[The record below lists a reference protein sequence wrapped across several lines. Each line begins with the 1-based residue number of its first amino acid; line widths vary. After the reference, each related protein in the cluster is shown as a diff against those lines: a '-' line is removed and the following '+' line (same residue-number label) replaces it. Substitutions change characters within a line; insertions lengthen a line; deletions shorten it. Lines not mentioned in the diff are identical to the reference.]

1 MAEGEDEQT
10 LNDPLLF
17 WTGYSCLPSSATTKL
32 QLNYLPDL
40 ASKVMAEAN
49 TCPYSMSISIVH
61 ANFSQF
67 KEFMDKTVAYAKRSF
82 GKV

>member
-10 LNDPLLF
+10 LNDLLLF
-17 WTGYSCLPSSATTKL
+17 WTGYPGYPTKL

-49 TCPYSMSISIVH
+49 TCPYSMSIPIVY

-67 KEFMDKTVAYAKRSF
+67 KEFMDKTVAYAKRGF
-82 GKV
+82 GKM